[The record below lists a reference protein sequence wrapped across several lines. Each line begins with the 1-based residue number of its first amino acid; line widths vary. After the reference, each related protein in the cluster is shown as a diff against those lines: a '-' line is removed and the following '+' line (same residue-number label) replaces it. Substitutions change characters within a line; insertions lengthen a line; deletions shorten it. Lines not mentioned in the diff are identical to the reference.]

1 MRLNLRQVEAFRAV
15 FQTNSMT
22 AAADLMGVTQPAIS
36 RLIRDLEAEIE
47 LRLFERSRGGLLAT
61 PEAVALYREVQRSFL
76 GLERIAQA
84 AAALRL
90 KRTGILDIA
99 ASGGPALHCL
109 PAVIR
114 QFSDAWREVRLT
126 LNVLQSADV
135 RDSVARRQYDL
146 GIADV
151 PDGAPGVET
160 EALPPLDF
168 VCALPADHPLARKK
182 VINPADLTCIPLLM
196 VSHASHQHR
205 RIMSALSDVASEL
218 DILLESSNSGPL
230 YALVSQG
237 LGAAILDPITASS
250 HEDGTVAIRKFEPAI
265 SYDLKLIFPARQ
277 PRSERAV
284 AFADLIIQ
292 NLQKLSVRR
301 DQTPQALL

>member
-36 RLIRDLEAEIE
+36 RLIRDLEAEIA
-47 LRLFERSRGGLLAT
+47 LRLFERRRGGLLAT
-61 PEAVALYREVQRSFL
+61 PEAVELYREVQRSFS

-90 KRTGILDIA
+90 KRTGVLDVA
-99 ASGGPALHCL
+99 SSGGPALHCL

-114 QFSDAWREVRLT
+114 RFSDTWPEIRLT

-135 RDSVARRQYDL
+135 RDLVARRQYDL

-151 PDGAPGVET
+151 PEGAPGVET
-160 EALPPLDF
+160 EALPHLDF
-168 VCALPADHPLARKK
+168 VCALPAGHKLARKT
-182 VINPADLTCIPLLM
+182 VITPQDLTSIPLLM
-196 VSHASHQHR
+196 VSQASHQHR
-205 RIMSALSDVASEL
+205 RIMSALSEVASDL
-218 DILLESSNSGPL
+218 DVLLESSNSGPL
-230 YALVSQG
+230 YALVAQG

-250 HEDGTVAIRKFEPAI
+250 QKGGPVAIRKFAPAI
-265 SYDLKLIFPARQ
+265 QYDLKLIYPARQ
-277 PRSERAV
+277 SRSERAV
-284 AFADLIIQ
+284 AFADLVVE
-292 NLQKLSVRR
+292 NLLDLSARR
-301 DQTPQALL
+301 NRS